1 MELSGLEHLQSGE
14 EAEEAEL
21 LGDVVAGALPE
32 GVARRV
38 APGGQFNSLWRI
50 SGPLFRPVL
59 GPLLGMLSNRG
70 YQTAQKRPKML
81 ILKVHASNHLKCLVG
96 PNFGPSFEP

>member
-38 APGGQFNSLWRI
+38 APGCQFNSLGSDLGSI
-50 SGPLFRPVL
+50 LGPLFRRVF
-59 GPLLGMLSNRG
+59 GPLFGVLFNRR
-70 YQTAQKRPKML
+70 YKM
-81 ILKVHASNHLKCLVG
+81 
-96 PNFGPSFEP
+96 P